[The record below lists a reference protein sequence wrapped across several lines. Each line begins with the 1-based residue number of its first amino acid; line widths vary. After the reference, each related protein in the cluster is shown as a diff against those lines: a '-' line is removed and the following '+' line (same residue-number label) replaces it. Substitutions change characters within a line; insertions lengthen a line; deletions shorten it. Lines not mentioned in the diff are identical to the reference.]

1 MGSVDR
7 HSYRSLAAPL
17 GVGAAMA
24 GAAAYVVAR
33 PPMSGAWYPPCA
45 FHAATGLWCPGCGMT
60 RGVHALLTGDVGA
73 AISSNLFSPLVFVAA
88 IVGWLTWLQA
98 SRGRSTPWSGR
109 RPGSWWYVAMPAALV
124 VYGVL
129 RNIPAAPFAALS
141 P

>member
-1 MGSVDR
+1 VDR

-24 GAAAYVVAR
+24 GAAVYVISR
-33 PPMSGAWYPPCA
+33 PPMSGSWYPPCA

-60 RGVHALLTGDVGA
+60 RGIHALLTGDVA
-73 AISSNLFSPLVFVAA
+73 AAMSFNLFSPVVFVAA

-98 SRGRSTPWSGR
+98 SRGRAMPWSGR
-109 RPGSWWYVAMPAALV
+109 RPGAWLYVVMPVVLV
-124 VYGVL
+124 AYGVL
-129 RNIPAAPFAALS
+129 RNIPAEPFAALS